1 MNEKTEEYLVER
13 IKELEKENHD
23 LDTKA
28 SIFRELSKF
37 FGKQLDEAG
46 NEKEALEHK
55 LEKSDIEVMECR
67 NDTATLLSFIVD
79 TLELD
84 IGIGTGFINK
94 SVVDIEEIPEIVK
107 KAFEAKEAKRRQE
120 KDGGTKNH
128 D

>member
-13 IKELEKENHD
+13 IRVLEGENQRLEREAGIGQSITQF
-23 LDTKA
+23 LDK
-28 SIFRELSKF
+28 R
-37 FGKQLDEAG
+37 LDEVKE
-46 NEKEALEHK
+46 EKEALEHK
-55 LEKSDIEVMECR
+55 LEEADMEVMECR
-67 NDTATLLSFIVD
+67 KNTATLLSFIVD

-120 KDGGTKNH
+120 KDGTRKN